1 MNPAVSR
8 SLSGHRLA
16 LGIVAIAA
24 SVITLSPALAADDF
38 SPAEKALFMDNQL
51 ARLRPPMA
59 LHYSFRKSG
68 SMEENFD
75 DKVDVALTPQADG
88 TCCTATPQFFTGARQ
103 MRQPEVEVTQGN
115 PVILYF
121 LERDIREMERL
132 TKGKANYFRKRIR
145 MAVFQG
151 ATIRNLTLPYRG
163 QPVAVREIAISPY
176 LDDPNRPRYDKL
188 AVKQYLFLMSD
199 AVPGG
204 LYGIRTRIAAGTA
217 NDAQP
222 LLAEDLLIDGAAP
235 ASALP
240 PPMPSLLPP
249 LSPPLSPAPTTTKPS

>member
-8 SLSGHRLA
+8 YFAGTRVA
-16 LGIVAIAA
+16 LGLAACFTSLMAIA
-24 SVITLSPALAADDF
+24 PAFAADDF
-38 SPAEKALFMDNQL
+38 SPAEKALFMENQL
-51 ARLRPPMA
+51 AKLRPPMA

-75 DKVDVALTPQADG
+75 DKIDVALTPQADG
-88 TCCTATPQFFTGARQ
+88 SCCTATPQFFTGARQ
-103 MRQPEVEVTQGN
+103 VRQPEVEVTQGN

-132 TKGKANYFRKRIR
+132 TKGKSNYFRKRIR
-145 MAVFQG
+145 MAVYQG
-151 ATIRNLTLPYRG
+151 ATIRDLTLPYRG
-163 QPVAVREIAISPY
+163 KPVAVREIAISPY

-188 AVKQYLFLMSD
+188 AVKQYQFLMSD

-204 LYGIRTRIAAGTA
+204 LYGIRTRIGAAA
-217 NDAQP
+217 ADAPP
-222 LLAEDLLIDGAAP
+222 LIAEDMLIDGAAP

-240 PPMPSLLPP
+240 PPMPSLLPSP
-249 LSPPLSPAPTTTKPS
+249 LPATSPTPTPGKPS